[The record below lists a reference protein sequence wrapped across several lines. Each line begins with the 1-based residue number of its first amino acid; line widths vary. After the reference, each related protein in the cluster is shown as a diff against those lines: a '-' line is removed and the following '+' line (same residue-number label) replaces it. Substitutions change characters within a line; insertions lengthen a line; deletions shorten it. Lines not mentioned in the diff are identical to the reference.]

1 MPEDV
6 KKVAIALFCVLSEE
20 MENGADSFVQQVPLS
35 LFILEFQYKAI
46 SQLHYLVK
54 KWMPM

>member
-1 MPEDV
+1 
-6 KKVAIALFCVLSEE
+6 
-20 MENGADSFVQQVPLS
+20 MENGADSFIQQVPLS